1 MQQLLHLFYRFNRG
15 PHGNAVVAVLFG
27 SFLIFGALLAGAAYE
42 PLRAPAV
49 AIAITA
55 ALVALSR
62 DARRQV
68 AEQCLGVKQILAPAR
83 QFVVVGAHIDGL
95 FSHRRGQSLLI
106 QSFISL
112 DKNLAEP

>member
-55 ALVALSR
+55 ALVALNLCI
-62 DARRQV
+62 V
-68 AEQCLGVKQILAPAR
+68 
-83 QFVVVGAHIDGL
+83 
-95 FSHRRGQSLLI
+95 LLNLLRAKLNDTHYA
-106 QSFISL
+106 ISL
-112 DKNLAEP
+112 EAGLRRAGYDQKVP